1 MKIWRKDFTKNLK
14 DDKKPKEEFT
24 DISTASTPKQDTKKD
39 KMEEIYSTKDKQI
52 KYKRLTPLEAEEAA
66 KRREEVKEKL
76 ASGEAEIAPTD
87 DTQSETI
94 VELTSEYE
102 EGTVIAEDIIE
113 DVDHFKPKR
122 SNHIEDF
129 DEIDIP
135 IDPKQAIK
143 KYELQ
148 VNSTARH
155 DERQKQKSV
164 SAFEQIFGKP
174 KFFVGSEKVV
184 AKIPTYQ
191 HDSKVNCIHLK
202 AGRFTDIVE
211 SEYDEYLK
219 SDAVITSKKQNDLT
233 VNGEHKSSLLY
244 NLSQLTTQK
253 NAQKLKTT
261 KTVKE
266 TKNAPAESSV
276 ELQNIEQQKKKKK
289 GPLRKVK
296 KFLKITYRLIFPKKS
311 AKTDPPKVTESN
323 KKTVDYQSRQD
334 LSFASQEISK
344 NLKKLSLKTIL
355 LLTLFVSSLI
365 LTVMEKSLGVN
376 MFSGLSYTPLIY
388 CAVNLI
394 ILLLVGVIC
403 KPFIISG
410 LKPLKHFKGNSD
422 TAFSTAYVAC
432 LIQQVASLFLSGAFV
447 NSDYHLYTTIITLGF
462 TLCALG
468 RLIIVYRVKL
478 NFKFIAA
485 KSPAYAAKIFNDEE
499 TARKMLSGTTAP
511 QSVIAYQHKTEFLSD
526 FLKIAY
532 APDPSEELTGKLSP
546 ITLVSSVFVAIVY
559 GIMFKSFIGGLSALA
574 VMSCISIPVCALLT
588 GNVPLLISCRDSL
601 KHNAMLSGYPSIRQ
615 FSDTN
620 AIMVNASKLYPK
632 GSIKVNDIKYFA
644 EFRVEEA
651 MLNAILVMKEAKSP
665 LYYAFSD
672 TLKKTTLIHPKVESV
687 MYEDKLGLVGWV
699 NGERILI
706 GNRKLLDRF
715 HIYIEDAADET
726 KYKNNGKEVTYIACS
741 GQLIAIVISTYSPDE
756 TIKHELNRAQKIGL
770 CLVVSTTDSNI
781 TADKIALDYEIYPRT
796 IKVLNTGFATTCN
809 EVCSKKGESE
819 RAYLSTRGSF
829 SSLIHAIT
837 SAVSFRH
844 NLTIGLIVQVFGLI
858 LGVLLCATMVLY
870 ASVSILGVIEML
882 LYLLFWGIATVISQL
897 VNKP

>member
-1 MKIWRKDFTKNLK
+1 MKIWRMDFTKNLK
-14 DDKKPKEEFT
+14 DDKKQKEEFT

-39 KMEEIYSTKDKQI
+39 KMEEIYSTKDKQV

-76 ASGEAEIAPTD
+76 ASGEAEISPTD
-87 DTQSETI
+87 TTQNETI

-113 DVDHFKPKR
+113 DVEHFKPKR
-122 SNHIEDF
+122 STHIEDL

-155 DERQKQKSV
+155 EERLKQKTQG
-164 SAFEQIFGKP
+164 AFEQIFGKP
-174 KFFVGSEKVV
+174 KFYVGSEKVV

-219 SDAVITSKKQNDLT
+219 SDAVITSKKRDDLNE
-233 VNGEHKSSLLY
+233 NGEHKPSLLY
-244 NLSQLTTQK
+244 SLSMLATQR
-253 NAQKLKTT
+253 NAQKQKTA
-261 KTVKE
+261 KTDKE
-266 TKNAPAESSV
+266 AKDSNIKHSV
-276 ELQNIEQQKKKKK
+276 QPQKIEPQKKKKGIFHK
-289 GPLRKVK
+289 AK
-296 KFLKITYRLIFPKKS
+296 KFFKITYRLLFAKNN
-311 AKTDPPKVTESN
+311 AKTDVSKSN
-323 KKTVDYQSRQD
+323 ENSKKTVDYQSRQD
-334 LSFASQEISK
+334 LNFAYTEISN
-344 NLKKLSLKTIL
+344 NLKKFSLKTAL
-355 LLTLFVSSLI
+355 LLILFVLSLI
-365 LTVMEKSLGVN
+365 LTIMEKTLGAN

-388 CAVNLI
+388 CAVNFI
-394 ILLLVGVIC
+394 ILLLIGVIC
-403 KPFIISG
+403 KPFILSG
-410 LKPLKHFKGNSD
+410 LKPLRHFKGNSD
-422 TAFSTAYVAC
+422 TAFSTAYIAC
-432 LIQQVASLFLSGAFV
+432 LVQQIASLFFYGAFV
-447 NSDYHLYTTIITLGF
+447 SSDYHLYTTIISFGF
-462 TLCALG
+462 TLSILG
-468 RLIIVYRVKL
+468 RLVIVYRVKS
-478 NFKFIAA
+478 NFKFITA
-485 KSPAYAAKIFNDEE
+485 KSPSYAAKIYSDEE
-499 TARKMLSGTTAP
+499 TARKMLSGTTASN
-511 QSVIAYQHKTEFLSD
+511 SVLAYQHKTEFLSD

-546 ITLVSSVFVAIVY
+546 ITLVSSVFVAVVY

-574 VMSCISIPVCALLT
+574 VMSCISMPVCAMLT
-588 GNVPLLISCRDSL
+588 CNIPLLFSCKDSL

-620 AIMVNASKLYPK
+620 AVMVNASKLYPK
-632 GSIKVNDIKYFA
+632 GSIKVNNIKYFA

-651 MLNAILVMKEAKSP
+651 MLGAILVMKEAKSP

-672 TLKKTTLIHPKVESV
+672 TLKKTTLTYPKVESV

-726 KYKNNGKEVTYIACS
+726 KYRNNGKEVTYIACS
-741 GQLIAIVISTYSPDE
+741 GQLIAMVMSTYSPDE
-756 TIKHELNRAQKIGL
+756 TIKHELGRAQKIGL
-770 CLVVSTTDSNI
+770 CLVVSTSDSNI
-781 TADKIALDYEIYPRT
+781 TAEKIALDYEIYPRT

-809 EVCSKKGESE
+809 EVCYKKAESE

-837 SAVSFRH
+837 SAVSFKN
-844 NLTIGLIVQVFGLI
+844 NLTIGLIVQIFGLI

-870 ASVSILGVIEML
+870 ASISILGVIEML
-882 LYLLFWGIATVISQL
+882 LYLLFWGIATIVSQL